1 MVNESG
7 FTQKCVDDII
17 GEAVIALLKSGG
29 PITTSSLLTQLTD
42 MAEISVNQQR
52 TEVCLQGIVEIK
64 QSISKNYQERSQFLR
79 NQSSLFESSNTLHR
93 YDTKH

>member
-7 FTQKCVDDII
+7 STQICVDDII

-29 PITTSSLLTQLTD
+29 QITTSALLTQLTD
-42 MAEISVNQQR
+42 MAKISVNQER
-52 TEVCLQGIVEIK
+52 TEACLQGIIEIK
-64 QSISKNYQERSQFLR
+64 QSLSKNYQERSQFLR
-79 NQSSLFESSNTLHR
+79 NRSSLFESSNTLHR

>member
-17 GEAVIALLKSGG
+17 GEAVITLLKSGG
-29 PITTSSLLTQLTD
+29 EITTSTLLSQLTE
-42 MAEISVNQQR
+42 MAKVSADQER
-52 TEVCLQGIVEIK
+52 KEACLQSIVEIK
-64 QSISKNYQERSQFLR
+64 QSISKNYQARSQFLR
-79 NQSSLFESSNTLHR
+79 NQSSLFESGNNLHR